1 MNYFNYDPNLATSTR
16 LAQHT
21 VRVTLGTWDY
31 RKVFDV
37 GLIYKSGLL
46 GYTVLKDAIRGAIY
60 MAEDEFMESY
70 TDNPDMAHLQEAVEH
85 QVYMEVVLTNPEG
98 KELVVGMAD
107 YLADGWE
114 AEPNIR
120 ETFEDLVI
128 GLEVIDYKEEEDE
141 DA

>member
-16 LAQHT
+16 PAQHT
-21 VRVTLGTWDY
+21 VRVTLGAWDY

-37 GLIYKSGLL
+37 ELVFKSGRL
-46 GYTVLKDAIRGAIY
+46 GYNVLKAAIWGAIY
-60 MAEDEFMESY
+60 MAEEEFIEQRY
-70 TDNPDMAHLQEAVEH
+70 PDMPHLQEAVEH
-85 QVYMEVVLTNPEG
+85 QMYMEVVLTNPEG
-98 KELVVGMAD
+98 KELVVDMAD
-107 YLADGWE
+107 YFADGSD

>member
-16 LAQHT
+16 FAQHT

-37 GLIYKSGLL
+37 ELVSKSGRL
-46 GYTVLKDAIRGAIY
+46 GYNVLKGAIWGAIC
-60 MAEDEFMESY
+60 MAEEEFMESY
-70 TDNPDMAHLQEAVEH
+70 TDNPDMAHLQEAVEKRM
-85 QVYMEVVLTNPEG
+85 YMEVVLTNPEG
-98 KELVVGMAD
+98 KELVVDMAD
-107 YLADGWE
+107 YFADGWE

-120 ETFEDLVI
+120 ETFEDLII

>member
-16 LAQHT
+16 PAQHT

-37 GLIYKSGLL
+37 VLVYKSGLL
-46 GYTVLKDAIRGAIY
+46 GYTVLRAAIQGAIY

-70 TDNPDMAHLQEAVEH
+70 TDNPDMAHLQEAVER
-85 QVYMEVVLTNPEG
+85 QMYMEVVLTNPDG
-98 KELVVGMAD
+98 KELVVDTAD
-107 YLADGWE
+107 YFADGSD

-120 ETFEDLVI
+120 ETFEDLII
-128 GLEVIDYKEEEDE
+128 GLEVIDYKEETD
-141 DA
+141 D